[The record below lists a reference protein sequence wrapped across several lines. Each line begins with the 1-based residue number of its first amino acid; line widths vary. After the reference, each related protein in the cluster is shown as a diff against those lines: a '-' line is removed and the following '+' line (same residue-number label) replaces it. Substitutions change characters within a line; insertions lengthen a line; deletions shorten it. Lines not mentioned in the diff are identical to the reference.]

1 MSYRFDG
8 LAEFISRRARVK
20 LVEML
25 RNAGLSAEQIAESIG
40 VTARSVQRWL
50 SPEDTHPRNSNLD
63 KLLELALT
71 VDRAKTIEI
80 LRQEVELF
88 SSLFN
93 MFEANSLR
101 VEPNRAEVKADVS

>member
-20 LVEML
+20 LIEML
-25 RNAGLSAEQIAESIG
+25 RNAGLSVQYIADNVC

-50 SPEDTHPRNSNLD
+50 DPEDTHPRNSNLD
-63 KLLELALT
+63 MLLELGLA
-71 VDRAKTIEI
+71 VDRAKTLDIV
-80 LRQEVELF
+80 RQEVELF

-93 MFEANSLR
+93 MFEVNSTHSDL
-101 VEPNRAEVKADVS
+101 NRADVSKVS